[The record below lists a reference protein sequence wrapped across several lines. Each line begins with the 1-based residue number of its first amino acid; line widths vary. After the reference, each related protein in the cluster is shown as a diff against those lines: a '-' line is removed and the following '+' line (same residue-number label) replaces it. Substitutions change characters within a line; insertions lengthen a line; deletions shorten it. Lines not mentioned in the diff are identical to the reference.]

1 MRLRRILLVIALAL
15 AAVGAGGQLA
25 QAATARIRA
34 TVHTSAAPGTRGPS
48 VPPAVHRASQ
58 PRPALSGGD
67 SFTSTTN
74 NWAGYVASG
83 GTYTTVTSSW
93 IQPAV
98 ACPAATGTTVPAAAF
113 WVGLDGWSD
122 TSVEQTGT
130 WADCSNGTPHYRAW
144 YEFYPASPVYYS
156 DTVAVGDTITA
167 SVQYEGNGYYAVDL
181 ADINRGWTEDH
192 TFTSSGDADDSAEV
206 VAEAP
211 GSSSGEVPLADYGD
225 ITFQNS
231 TIDGGSL
238 AAAGA
243 QPVNMAIGSNT
254 LAMTSAQDSSG
265 QFGVADYAAVQT
277 ALQFPN
283 GNLGLDTTNGDSN
296 LVLPMAAATSP
307 SYSSGPGTS
316 EIAVQN
322 SNGQLA
328 LDNPG
333 SGSTSTGLGMAAG
346 TSPAVAELSNGS
358 YEVAFQSSTGYLST
372 YSSSTQGLHTTLG
385 MAAGTSPSII
395 PMGNGSYVIAFQA
408 NTGYL
413 WTYTPSTG
421 TQIPLGMAAGTS
433 PAIAELPGSGSY
445 EIAFQANTGYLW
457 TYTPSGGGTQIPLGM
472 AAGTS
477 PSIAA
482 QANTGTYGIAF
493 QANTGHLWTYTP
505 SAGGT
510 DEGVA
515 MASGTSPSISP
526 MPDGFVTAYQASDT
540 DLALEGNFGSLD
552 TGYPLNGHSD
562 PSIIGNVLP

>member
-181 ADINRGWTEDH
+181 ADINRGWAEDH

-413 WTYTPSTG
+413 WTYTPS
-421 TQIPLGMAAGTS
+421 
-433 PAIAELPGSGSY
+433 
-445 EIAFQANTGYLW
+445 
-457 TYTPSGGGTQIPLGM
+457 GGGTQIPLGM